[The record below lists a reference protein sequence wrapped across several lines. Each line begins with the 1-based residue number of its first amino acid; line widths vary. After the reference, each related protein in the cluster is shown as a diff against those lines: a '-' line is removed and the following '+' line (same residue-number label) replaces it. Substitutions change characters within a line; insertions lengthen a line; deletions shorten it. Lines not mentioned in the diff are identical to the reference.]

1 MGGGLFPLPTPTPG
15 REAPLCAQ
23 TSKDLR
29 WAGLPSSQVG
39 KPRLGPGR
47 GRRAVSGQAWPT
59 QAKSLWNWSFQVCVC
74 VRTRV
79 YVDWSPA
86 RRQVEQRP
94 QPASW
99 VAPQG
104 TSPAGGGGGWAGSVH
119 SSPVHNSETQG
130 GQIWPGAWLPGG
142 AETQLCPPALG
153 PRAVWPVPSRA
164 LELTLRAG
172 PGCMCCSDGRPCST
186 CQGPSRQAS

>member
-1 MGGGLFPLPTPTPG
+1 MGGGSSRSPPPPPAV
-15 REAPLCAQ
+15 RPLCAPSLAR
-23 TSKDLR
+23 TSGGQDCPAHR
-29 WAGLPSSQVG
+29 WGNQG
-39 KPRLGPGR
+39 WGR
-47 GRRAVSGQAWPT
+47 GGGGRAVSGQAWPT

-74 VRTRV
+74 VCTRV

-104 TSPAGGGGGWAGSVH
+104 TSQAAGGGGWAGSVH
-119 SSPVHNSETQG
+119 SSPVHDSETQG

-142 AETQLCPPALG
+142 AETQLCPPPLG

-172 PGCMCCSDGRPCST
+172 PGCMCRSDGRPCST